1 GDEPRHSCSRIED
14 ESVFV
19 GAQRH
24 DRLDLAVDLPM
35 PTERIVVLGA
45 SAAHAEIMERVAV
58 SGRRHRNRRAGLCR
72 LLMKRGVL
80 RRGEDLGADEETAQ
94 AYEVGELKVL
104 PSLGERPYSLEREQ
118 NRFGTDF
125 SARERAV
132 LSEDALDFVPKE
144 ALRARVWN
152 REF

>member
-1 GDEPRHSCSRIED
+1 
-14 ESVFV
+14 
-19 GAQRH
+19 
-24 DRLDLAVDLPM
+24 
-35 PTERIVVLGA
+35 
-45 SAAHAEIMERVAV
+45 
-58 SGRRHRNRRAGLCR
+58 RNRRAGLCR

-152 REF
+152 REFAALKENLAELTARIGRERTRQRTCSGQPLFENLDRIDNGGVPYATNTDRRCAK